1 MGMNHMSV
9 HLLHNK
15 IVALLTATGQPSV
28 GIRWRI
34 YGGSSAAGTVWLR
47 SIDGHCQCKLSIDE
61 LELLQDQRRIALF
74 DHDPATDRLIKGR
87 TS

>member
-1 MGMNHMSV
+1 MSP

-15 IVALLTATGQPSV
+15 VVALLTATGQPSV

-34 YGGSSAAGTVWLR
+34 YGGSSSEGTVWLR
-47 SIDGHCQCKLSIDE
+47 SIDGHRQSRISLDE

-74 DHDPATDRLIKGR
+74 DHDPATDMLIKGR
-87 TS
+87 IVS

>member
-1 MGMNHMSV
+1 MSV

-15 IVALLTATGQPSV
+15 VVALLTTTGALAL

-34 YGGSSAAGTVWLR
+34 YGYSGSGSVLWLR
-47 SIDGHCQCKLSIDE
+47 SIDGHRQCKISLDE